1 MLKVIIQSF
10 VMLGTWASLIG
21 AILIGRP
28 TDQPLSCF
36 QWILFG
42 VASALL
48 IVAVTYEVAHYILT
62 RPTLFKSADQRGIND
77 FMRRWIGGSGRVAV
91 FSHDLTWVDE
101 RARRLLETKAQRNEL
116 EVFVP
121 KRTGNV
127 AALLDEL
134 ERRGAAIYI
143 YPELEYVPRS
153 RFTIVNRGRVGPRVA
168 VGRAVGDKWR
178 IDIFSEGEDPVFAVA
193 NDLIEVI
200 VNLNRARAA
209 GLNA

>member
-1 MLKVIIQSF
+1 
-10 VMLGTWASLIG
+10 
-21 AILIGRP
+21 
-28 TDQPLSCF
+28 
-36 QWILFG
+36 
-42 VASALL
+42 
-48 IVAVTYEVAHYILT
+48 
-62 RPTLFKSADQRGIND
+62 
-77 FMRRWIGGSGRVAV
+77 MRRWIGGGGRVAV